1 MALQW
6 RPRKCQ
12 DHAPGE
18 TALRSAK
25 APVGAPDSVHG
36 ASEPGLGASEPVD
49 IPEAVEPAPGALELV
64 EPRSW
69 GKILLLDHV
78 T

>member
-6 RPRKCQ
+6 RPLECQ
-12 DHAPGE
+12 DHAPEE
-18 TALRSAK
+18 TALRSAR
-25 APVGAPDSVHG
+25 APVGAPDRVPG

-49 IPEAVEPAPGALELV
+49 IPEAVEPAPGALELL
-64 EPRSW
+64 EPR
-69 GKILLLDHV
+69 KLLLGQYPA